1 MLIFVGV
8 FVFSTITAVFSSFF
22 TDRLIDDEK
31 IEEDL
36 RDVKKDLDLM
46 QTQNEELKRDL
57 DVLKAQND
65 DLMSEIGELKELVKK

>member
-1 MLIFVGV
+1 M

-36 RDVKKDLDLM
+36 RDVKRDLALM
-46 QTQNEELKRDL
+46 KTQNDELKRDL
-57 DVLKAQND
+57 SVLKTQND
-65 DLMSEIGELKELVKK
+65 DLMSEINELKELVKK